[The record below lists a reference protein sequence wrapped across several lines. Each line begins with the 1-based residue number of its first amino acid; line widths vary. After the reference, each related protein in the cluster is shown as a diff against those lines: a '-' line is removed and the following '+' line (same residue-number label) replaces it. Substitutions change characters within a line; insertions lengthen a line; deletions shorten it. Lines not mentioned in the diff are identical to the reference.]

1 MDTEEE
7 DKHLSPILRINGAM
21 DVLLKSLESKDAE
34 ESGLALTTCTNLCA
48 GEQNGGAFF
57 EDGRLFKHALHVL
70 TTTDKADRTTT
81 DQQVRDIAMLCL
93 SNFSVNSMNTTRM
106 VEHGALSHIVKSF
119 KEAPKGLERHHAV
132 KALSYLSSDGT
143 LPFSALLALRDL
155 SFNDQSCS

>member
-1 MDTEEE
+1 MSIEEE

-21 DVLLKSLESKDAE
+21 DVLLKSLDSKDQE
-34 ESGLALTTCTNLCA
+34 EFGLALTTCTNLCA

-57 EDGRLFKHALHVL
+57 EDGRLFKHSLQVL
-70 TTTDKADRTTT
+70 TSSDKAERTTQE
-81 DQQVRDIAMLCL
+81 QQMRDIAMLCL

-106 VEHGALSHIVKSF
+106 VEHGALPHIVKSF

-143 LPFSALLALRDL
+143 PRFSAFFAPHHSGISERNL
-155 SFNDQSCS
+155 